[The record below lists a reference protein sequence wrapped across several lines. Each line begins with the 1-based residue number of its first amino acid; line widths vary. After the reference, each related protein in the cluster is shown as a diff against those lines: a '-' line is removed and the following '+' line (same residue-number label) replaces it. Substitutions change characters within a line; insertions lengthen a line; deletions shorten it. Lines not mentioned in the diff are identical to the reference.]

1 MARTTLLLTGSL
13 LCTAA
18 LPGAVA
24 SPPRI
29 VRPKPAPATELRP
42 VAATASAAAQIDAD
56 AVLPPARRRLLAVP
70 LPRLDSLE
78 SPVAQQIRDVQRSF
92 ADLVANAG
100 VTDTAVAEGYGSLG
114 QVYHAYEFLDA
125 AEACYRNATRLTPD
139 DFRWLHLLGYLFQQS
154 GRLEEAVPLYTAAR
168 AARPDDHVAR
178 LYVGDVYLRLNRL
191 PEARAQFQATVGIF
205 PAAAF
210 DGLGHVA
217 LLEGRLEE
225 AVAHFE
231 AALQRV
237 PESGPTHYSLAMAYR
252 GLGRLDLAE
261 SHLRR
266 VGPGGIRPVDPLV
279 DNLQDLLRGER
290 VHVIQGRLAYQSG
303 EFKAAAEAFA
313 RAVDAAPA
321 SVDARVNLG
330 AALAQTGDL
339 SGAIRQLEAALG
351 LDSRSVATHRSLGAA
366 LAHVDRHG
374 EAVDHL
380 RVVTELAPDDI
391 EARRLLAG
399 SLSRLGREVEAI
411 EVLFSVTSL
420 DPGDEDSLL
429 SLTFL
434 LADRARYREARD
446 LVDRAHQLFPARPR
460 TTTTLARLLATSP
473 DVTLRDG
480 SRALDLAVALF
491 DADPTPVHRETVV
504 MSLAELGRCGEA
516 ATWLQRAV
524 DDARRGGDAEL
535 AARLEGEKPRYE
547 RGACRP
553 GEPGP

>member
-13 LCTAA
+13 LCAAA

-42 VAATASAAAQIDAD
+42 AAAAASAAAQVDAD

-70 LPRLDSLE
+70 LPRLDGLE
-78 SPVAQQIRDVQRSF
+78 SSVAQQIRDLQRSF

-100 VTDTAVAEGYGSLG
+100 VTETAVAEAYGSLG

-125 AEACYRNATRLTPD
+125 AEVCYRNATRLTPD

-154 GRLEEAVPLYTAAR
+154 GRLEEAVPFYTAAR

-178 LYVGDVYLRLNRL
+178 LYLGDVYLRLNRL

-210 DGLGHVA
+210 DGLGQVA
-217 LLEGRLEE
+217 LLEGRFEE

-237 PESGPTHYSLAMAYR
+237 PESGRTHYSLAMAYR

-313 RAVDAAPA
+313 RAVEAAPA

-351 LDSRSVATHRSLGAA
+351 LDPRSVATHRSLGAA

-411 EVLFSVTSL
+411 EVLFTVTAL

-429 SLTFL
+429 NLTFL
-434 LADRARYREARD
+434 LADRARFREARD

-473 DVTLRDG
+473 DVSLRDG
-480 SRALDLAVALF
+480 SRALDLALALF
-491 DADPTPVHRETVV
+491 DADATPVHRETVV
-504 MSLAELGRCGEA
+504 MSLAELGRCAEA
-516 ATWLQRAV
+516 ATWLQRAI
-524 DDARRGGDAEL
+524 DDARRGADAEL
-535 AARLEGEKPRYE
+535 AARLEGERPRYE
-547 RGACRP
+547 RSACRP
-553 GEPGP
+553 GEP